1 LKERYLKMLGKSKKK
16 KEVQKSD
23 GTVENKK
30 TIAKRSKKR
39 EKKIEETKIQPKKRG
54 RPSKT
59 KEKES
64 IKELVKHKIASS
76 EEKVKVES
84 VKYYPVQMEE
94 KNGQKHAETLPR
106 PEREETEIPQRYNDN
121 KIVLL
126 ARDPYWCYAYWDIS
140 PDYME
145 KKAQEARKSGN
156 YDLIL
161 RVYDVTDVVFDG
173 TNAHKFI
180 DIKVSGDSNNWYI
193 NVWAADRSYLV
204 DLGFKTA
211 DGRFILI
218 ARSNVI
224 STPRDRV
231 SDKTDEE
238 WMVVDEDFDE
248 LLKLSGAGKFGSSDK
263 FKMRIEQE
271 LLSGSGA
278 VSSFSSP
285 VYKPEAKGFF
295 LIADTEL
302 ILYGA
307 TEKDARLTVKGEEV
321 KLKEDGSFSLRFH
334 LPDGQM
340 VLPIE
345 ATSSD
350 GSQKR
355 SINITVNRKTE

>member
-1 LKERYLKMLGKSKKK
+1 MSEKEKKK
-16 KEVQKSD
+16 NAGQKKGKTEKEEKIVVSKSI
-23 GTVENKK
+23 KK
-30 TIAKRSKKR
+30 QEAIK
-39 EKKIEETKIQPKKRG
+39 EKKVQAKKRG
-54 RPSKT
+54 RPAKIKV
-59 KEKES
+59 KEP
-64 IKELVKHKIASS
+64 IKDIIAHKIIPS
-76 EEKVKVES
+76 EEKTKVES

-94 KNGQKHAETLPR
+94 KNGQKHVETMVK
-106 PEREETEIPQRYNDN
+106 PERQETELPHRYNDN

-140 PDYME
+140 PYFME
-145 KKAQEARKSGN
+145 EKAKEASKSGK

-161 RVYDVTDVVFDG
+161 RVYDVTDIVFDG
-173 TNAHKFI
+173 KNAHKFI
-180 DIKVSGDSNNWYI
+180 DINVSGDSNNWYI
-193 NVWAADRSYLV
+193 NVWASDRSYLV

-218 ARSNVI
+218 ARSNVVT
-224 STPRDRV
+224 TPRDRV

-248 LLKLSGAGKFGSSDK
+248 LLKLSGAGKFGSSDR

-271 LLSGSGA
+271 LSSGSGA
-278 VSSFSSP
+278 VSSFGSP

-295 LIADTEL
+295 LVADTEL

-307 TEKDARLTVKGEEV
+307 TEKDAKLTVKGEEI

-340 VLPIE
+340 DIPIE

-350 GSQKR
+350 DSQKR

>member
-1 LKERYLKMLGKSKKK
+1 MTDKEKKK
-16 KEVQKSD
+16 KVVQKK
-23 GTVENKK
+23 GATVKK
-30 TIAKRSKKR
+30 AVASKSLVKKEQAK
-39 EKKIEETKIQPKKRG
+39 ETKIEIKKRG
-54 RPSKT
+54 RPAKIKV
-59 KEKES
+59 KEP
-64 IKELVKHKIASS
+64 VKDIIEHKITPS
-76 EEKVKVES
+76 EEKTKVEA

-94 KNGQKHAETLPR
+94 KNGQKHVETLPR
-106 PEREETEIPQRYNDN
+106 PSRQETEIPQRYNDN

-140 PDYME
+140 PDFMGE
-145 KKAQEARKSGN
+145 KAKEAGKSGN
-156 YDLIL
+156 YDLVL
-161 RVYDVTDVVFDG
+161 RVYDVTDIVFNG
-173 TNAHKFI
+173 GNAHKFI

-193 NVWAADRSYLV
+193 NVWASDRSYIV
-204 DLGFKTA
+204 DLGFKTS

-218 ARSNVI
+218 ARSNAV

-248 LLKLSGAGKFGSSDK
+248 LLKLSGAGKFGSSDRI
-263 FKMRIEQE
+263 KMRIEQE

-278 VSSFSSP
+278 VSSFGSP

-295 LIADTEL
+295 LVADTEL

-307 TEKDARLTVKGEEV
+307 TEKDARLTVKGEEI

-340 VLPIE
+340 DLPIE

-350 GSQKR
+350 GNQKR
-355 SINITVNRKTE
+355 SINISVNRKTK

>member
-1 LKERYLKMLGKSKKK
+1 MLEKGKKK
-16 KEVQKSD
+16 KVVQKK
-23 GTVENKK
+23 G
-30 TIAKRSKKR
+30 
-39 EKKIEETKIQPKKRG
+39 EKKDVEKAIISKNVKKQEKIKTGKRG
-54 RPSKT
+54 RPKKLQIQEPAKDIIT
-59 KEKES
+59 
-64 IKELVKHKIASS
+64 HKITPS
-76 EEKVKVES
+76 EEQTKVES

-94 KNGQKHAETLPR
+94 KNGKKHFEATKFS
-106 PEREETEIPQRYNDN
+106 ERQETEIPLRYNDN

-126 ARDPYWCYAYWDIS
+126 ARDPYWCFAYWDIAA
-140 PDYME
+140 DFME
-145 KKAQEARKSGN
+145 EKAKEAKKSGS

-161 RVYDVTDVVFDG
+161 RVYDVTDIIFNG
-173 TNAHKFI
+173 TNAHKFV
-180 DIKVSGDSNNWYI
+180 DIKVNGDSNNWYI
-193 NVWAADRSYLV
+193 NVWASDRSYVV

-218 ARSNVI
+218 ARSNVV

-248 LLKLSGAGKFGSSDK
+248 LLKLSGAGKFGSSEK

-285 VYKPEAKGFF
+285 VIKPAEKGFF
-295 LIADTEL
+295 LVADTEL

-307 TEKDARLTVKGEEV
+307 TEKDAKLTVKGEEV

-334 LPDGQM
+334 FPDGQM
-340 VLPIE
+340 NFPIE

-355 SINITVNRKTE
+355 TINITVNRKTE

>member
-1 LKERYLKMLGKSKKK
+1 MLDKKK
-16 KEVQKSD
+16 RVVRKKGKIEKQKD
-23 GTVENKK
+23 TTAGKVIKK
-30 TIAKRSKKR
+30 QEEIQ
-39 EKKIEETKIQPKKRG
+39 EKKLETKRRG
-54 RPSKT
+54 RPAKIKV
-59 KEKES
+59 KET
-64 IKELVKHKIASS
+64 IKDMMEHKVVAS
-76 EEKVKVES
+76 EEQTKIES

-94 KNGQKHAETLPR
+94 KNGKKHIETMPK
-106 PEREETEIPQRYNDN
+106 PERKETEIPERYNDN

-126 ARDPYWCYAYWDIS
+126 ARDPYWCYAYWDIA
-140 PDYME
+140 PGYME
-145 KKAQEARKSGN
+145 EKAREARKTGN
-156 YDLIL
+156 YNLII
-161 RVYDVTDVVFDG
+161 RVYDVTDIVFNG

-180 DIKVSGDSNNWYI
+180 DIPVNGDANNWYI
-193 NVWAADRSYLV
+193 NVWASDRSYLV
-204 DLGFKTA
+204 DLGFKTQ
-211 DGRFILI
+211 DGKFILI
-218 ARSNVI
+218 ARSNVVT
-224 STPRDRV
+224 TPRDKV

-238 WMVVDEDFDE
+238 WMLVEEDFDE

-285 VYKPEAKGFF
+285 VYKQEAKGFF

-307 TEKDARLTVKGEEV
+307 TEKDAKLTVKGEEV

-340 VLPIE
+340 NLPIE

>member
-1 LKERYLKMLGKSKKK
+1 MSNKEKKK
-16 KEVQKSD
+16 SVLRKKGGTKKEDKSA
-23 GTVENKK
+23 VANIKK
-30 TIAKRSKKR
+30 NREIK
-39 EKKIEETKIQPKKRG
+39 EKKVEPQKRG
-54 RPSKT
+54 RPSKIKV
-59 KEKES
+59 KEPIS
-64 IKELVKHKIASS
+64 NIILHKITPS
-76 EEKVKVES
+76 EDKIKVES

-94 KNGQKHAETLPR
+94 KNGKKQAEVMEKPIR
-106 PEREETEIPQRYNDN
+106 QETEIPHRYNDN
-121 KIVLL
+121 KLVLL

-140 PDYME
+140 PDFME
-145 KKAQEARKSGN
+145 EKAKEAQTGGR

-161 RVYDVTDVVFDG
+161 RVYDVTDIVFDG
-173 TNAHKFI
+173 KNSHKFI
-180 DIKVSGDSNNWYI
+180 DINVSGDSNNWYI
-193 NVWAADRSYLV
+193 NVWASDRSYLV
-204 DLGFKTA
+204 DLGFKTE
-211 DGRFILI
+211 DGKFILI
-218 ARSNVI
+218 ARSNVV

-248 LLKLSGAGKFGSSDK
+248 LLKLSGAGKFGSSDR

-285 VYKPEAKGFF
+285 VYKPEYKGFF
-295 LIADTEL
+295 LVADTEL

-307 TEKDARLTVKGEEV
+307 TEKDARLTIKGEEI

-334 LPDGQM
+334 LPDGEM
-340 VLPIE
+340 VFPIE

-355 SINITVNRKTE
+355 KINIIIHRKTE

>member
-1 LKERYLKMLGKSKKK
+1 MA
-16 KEVQKSD
+16 
-23 GTVENKK
+23 ENE
-30 TIAKRSKKR
+30 KKR
-39 EKKIEETKIQPKKRG
+39 KFVRKKGKTEKEGKRVGAKSVKKQELIKEKKIVAKKKRG
-54 RPSKT
+54 RPSKIKV
-59 KEKES
+59 KEP
-64 IKELVKHKIASS
+64 INDIITDKIISS
-76 EEKVKVES
+76 VEKTKVES
-84 VKYYPVQMEE
+84 VKYYPAQMEE
-94 KNGQKHAETLPR
+94 KNGQKYFEAIGQS
-106 PEREETEIPQRYNDN
+106 ERQETELPHRYNDN

-140 PDYME
+140 PNFME
-145 KKAQEARKSGN
+145 TKAKEARKSGQ

-161 RVYDVTDVVFDG
+161 RVYDVTDIVFDG
-173 TNAHKFI
+173 KNAHKFI
-180 DIKVSGDSNNWYI
+180 DLKVSGDSNNWYI
-193 NVWAADRSYLV
+193 NVWASDRSYIV

-218 ARSNVI
+218 ARSNVV

-248 LLKLSGAGKFGSSDK
+248 LLKLSGADKIGSSDR

-271 LLSGSGA
+271 LLSGSEV

-285 VYKPEAKGFF
+285 VYKPDTKDFF
-295 LIADTEL
+295 LVADTEL

-307 TEKDARLTVKGEEV
+307 TAKDAKLTVKGEEI

-334 LPDGQM
+334 LPNGQID
-340 VLPIE
+340 LPIE

-355 SINITVNRKTE
+355 SININVKRKTE

>member
-1 LKERYLKMLGKSKKK
+1 MLDKEKIKKADKKK
-16 KEVQKSD
+16 
-23 GTVENKK
+23 GTTAKK
-30 TIAKRSKKR
+30 TVLAKKQI
-39 EKKIEETKIQPKKRG
+39 EKKEEKTKTEVKKRG
-54 RPSKT
+54 RPAKV
-59 KEKES
+59 KIEKP
-64 IKELVKHKIASS
+64 IKDIIEHKIIPS
-76 EEKVKVES
+76 EEKTKIEA

-94 KNGQKHAETLPR
+94 KNGIKHAETLPTPSR
-106 PEREETEIPQRYNDN
+106 QETEIPNRYNDN

-140 PDYME
+140 PDFME
-145 KKAQEARKSGN
+145 EKAKEARKSEK
-156 YDLIL
+156 YDLVI
-161 RVYDVTDVVFDG
+161 RIYDVTDIIFNG
-173 TNAHKFI
+173 TNAHKFV

-193 NVWAADRSYLV
+193 NVWAPDRSYLV
-204 DLGFKTA
+204 DLGFKTS

-218 ARSNVI
+218 ARSNIVT
-224 STPRDRV
+224 TPRDRV

-248 LLKLSGAGKFGSSDK
+248 LLKLSGAGKFGSSDR

-278 VSSFSSP
+278 VSSFGSP

-295 LIADTEL
+295 LVADTEL

-307 TEKDARLTVKGEEV
+307 TEKDAKLTVKGEEV

-340 VLPIE
+340 DLPIE

-355 SINITVNRKTE
+355 FINITVNRKTE